1 MLHAVH
7 GARDCMASVGV
18 MGLGGP
24 MGFMFTCYRASP
36 GSGTT
41 LLRSIDPDCLNV
53 NLISIHHPKEDLNPP
68 ATMQRGQHGSGGVI
82 PGYPMGSG
90 REHRSCDD
98 QAGGT
103 HYQSIC
109 SETPASRPV
118 RSPSTCRAHP
128 AGLSYNPHRAGA
140 LAPSFGKLSLRGERG
155 FHQPVCR
162 LIFPL
167 RALARLR
174 SYSRLPICRRASGEI
189 PCAYGNAR
197 WLTVC
202 RRPEL
207 ACYQYTMKAAESG
220 LKSHR
225 QEVVKGGKFR
235 SQRRQ

>member
-1 MLHAVH
+1 MRFMGH
-7 GARDCMASVGV
+7 GIAWLQWVSWVSLVPWGSWFTATGLRPAAERRCFAASIQ
-18 MGLGGP
+18 
-24 MGFMFTCYRASP
+24 
-36 GSGTT
+36 
-41 LLRSIDPDCLNV
+41 IDLKMYLNP
-53 NLISIHHPKEDLNPP
+53 NHHPKEDLNPP

-103 HYQSIC
+103 HYQPIC

-118 RSPSTCRAHP
+118 RSPSTCWAHP
-128 AGLSYNPHRAGA
+128 AGLSFNPHRAGA
-140 LAPSFGKLSLRGERG
+140 SAPSFGKLSLRGEWG

-197 WLTVC
+197 
-202 RRPEL
+202 
-207 ACYQYTMKAAESG
+207 
-220 LKSHR
+220 
-225 QEVVKGGKFR
+225 
-235 SQRRQ
+235 